1 MEVLFEGNDVYS
13 DVMTTE
19 FIISNDIELISPC
32 GTDMSCASGC
42 GSYCNCD
49 CNCDQD

>member
-1 MEVLFEGNDVYS
+1 MDIILEGNDVYC
-13 DVMTTE
+13 DVLSTDYV
-19 FIISNDIELISPC
+19 ISNDIDFSSPC
-32 GTDMSCASGC
+32 GTDMSCGSGC

>member
-1 MEVLFEGNDVYS
+1 MDILIEGNDVYN
-13 DVMTTE
+13 DVLATDY
-19 FIISNDIELISPC
+19 IIGNDIEFSAPC

-49 CNCDQD
+49 CNCDND